1 MIFTGY
7 EVVLEPDDVID
18 IALMA
23 GETPPLFAVLVVYHD
38 ISLSK
43 SQDCQF
49 AVMFGYLLHDAFSP
63 DLKEL
68 HCLDL
73 LVNEHAVGI

>member
-23 GETPPLFAVLVVYHD
+23 GETPPLFAVLVV
-38 ISLSK
+38 
-43 SQDCQF
+43 
-49 AVMFGYLLHDAFSP
+49 
-63 DLKEL
+63 
-68 HCLDL
+68 
-73 LVNEHAVGI
+73 